1 MICLGLE
8 GYFRCLSCL
17 YFLSFLV
24 CAWVSIINVE
34 KSSSLFLIFFLLLLF
49 SSVIP
54 NACRLL
60 FSHSVVPDSLWPHGL
75 QHAKLPCPLVS
86 PTVLSNSC
94 PSNWWCH
101 STILSSV
108 IPFSR
113 LPSVFPHIRS
123 FPMSQFFASGGQ
135 IVGVSASVLPMN
147 IQDWFPL
154 GLTGLIS
161 LQPKGPS
168 RVFSSTT
175 VQKHQFFSTQPFL
188 WSNSHICTWLLEKL

>member
-113 LPSVFPHIRS
+113 LPSVFPTSGLFKRVRS
-123 FPMSQFFASGGQ
+123 
-135 IVGVSASVLPMN
+135 L
-147 IQDWFPL
+147 
-154 GLTGLIS
+154 
-161 LQPKGPS
+161 
-168 RVFSSTT
+168 
-175 VQKHQFFSTQPFL
+175 HQVAK
-188 WSNSHICTWLLEKL
+188 LLEFQLQSFQWIFRTDFL